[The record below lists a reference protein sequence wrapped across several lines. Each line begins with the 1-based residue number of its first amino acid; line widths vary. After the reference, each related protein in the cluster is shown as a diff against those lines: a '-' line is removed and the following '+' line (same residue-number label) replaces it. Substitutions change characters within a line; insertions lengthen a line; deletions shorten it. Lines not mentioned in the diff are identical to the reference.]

1 MAVPP
6 PPPFP
11 AAPPMAAEPSK
22 PALRAELRA
31 VRDAFVLD
39 LAPGERA
46 RLEALAADHL
56 MRVAG
61 GARSIA
67 FYVAMGSEMGCAAA
81 IAATAARGIAVALPH
96 VESRSAPMRF
106 LRWTPGDPL
115 ETGWRGLSQPAAES
129 AGIDPDLIV
138 APLLGFDSALNRI
151 GQGAGFYDRAFAA
164 LPDAR
169 RIGWGWSIQ
178 QRPAIGCDPWDV
190 PLDAVVTEA
199 GVIEGNSA

>member
-1 MAVPP
+1 MASEDIPANDHGGP
-6 PPPFP
+6 ATFPIP
-11 AAPPMAAEPSK
+11 AAPPMDADPSK

-31 VRDAFVLD
+31 LRDAFVLD
-39 LAPGERA
+39 LPPGERA

-56 MRVAG
+56 LRVAG

-81 IAATAARGIAVALPH
+81 MAATAARGIAVALPH

-129 AGIDPDLIV
+129 AEIRPDLIV
-138 APLLGFDSALNRI
+138 APLLGFDRRSTESGRARVSTIAPSPRCRRRAGSA
-151 GQGAGFYDRAFAA
+151 GAGRF
-164 LPDAR
+164 
-169 RIGWGWSIQ
+169 SN
-178 QRPAIGCDPWDV
+178 DP
-190 PLDAVVTEA
+190 P
-199 GVIEGNSA
+199 

>member
-11 AAPPMAAEPSK
+11 AAPPMGAEPSK

-31 VRDAFVLD
+31 GRDAFVLD
-39 LAPGERA
+39 LAVDERA
-46 RLEALAADHL
+46 RLEARAADHL
-56 MRVAG
+56 TRVAG

-67 FYVAMGSEMGCAAA
+67 FYVALGSEMGCAAA
-81 IAATAARGIAVALPH
+81 IAAAAARGIVIALPR
-96 VESRSAPMRF
+96 VEARSAPMRF
-106 LRWTPGDPL
+106 LRWAPGDPL
-115 ETGWRGLSQPAAES
+115 EPGWRGLLQPVAES
-129 AGIDPDLIV
+129 PEIRPELIV

-164 LPDAR
+164 LPQAGK
-169 RIGWGWSIQ
+169 IGWGWSIQ

-199 GVIEGNSA
+199 GVIEGNST